1 MTDEIVYKVTGRPHR
16 NDIRRMMEWLLNQD
30 FKYCMD
36 SIEVNSCK
44 MMVFMLVF
52 KELMLE
58 NGLALNDV
66 LTDLYEEVCEADLP
80 DIPKAEIL
88 SVS

>member
-1 MTDEIVYKVTGRPHR
+1 
-16 NDIRRMMEWLLNQD
+16 
-30 FKYCMD
+30 
-36 SIEVNSCK
+36 

>member
-1 MTDEIVYKVTGRPHR
+1 
-16 NDIRRMMEWLLNQD
+16 
-30 FKYCMD
+30 
-36 SIEVNSCK
+36 
-44 MMVFMLVF
+44 
-52 KELMLE
+52 MLE

-88 SVS
+88 SVSYDTVTVSWTF